1 MLNCQTILH
10 TLKANEMNLA
20 KLGVRKVGVFGSFSH
35 GAPHPESDIDLL
47 IDFFEDQETYDNL
60 VATSEFL
67 EQLFPGQKINVVTL
81 NGLSPHIGPI
91 IIADVTYS

>member
-1 MLNCQTILH
+1 MLNRQTILH

-81 NGLSPHIGPI
+81 NGLSPHIGPVI
-91 IIADVTYS
+91 LADVTYD